1 MSSASPKKIAKLSDR
16 GAYTTPAS
24 HPLHACI
31 NTLLTSYFS
40 DLDGHPPGNLFDLVM
55 DEVERPLL
63 VTVLRHT
70 RGNQSKAAEI
80 LGLNRGT
87 LRKKLRKYDLD

>member
-16 GAYTTPAS
+16 SAQATHAG

-31 NTLLTSYFS
+31 HSLLTSYFS

-63 VTVLRHT
+63 ETVLHHT

>member
-16 GAYTTPAS
+16 SALTTPAN

-31 NTLLTSYFS
+31 KTLLTRYFS

-63 VTVLRHT
+63 ETVLHHT

-87 LRKKLRKYDLD
+87 LRKKLRKYRLD

>member
-1 MSSASPKKIAKLSDR
+1 MSSVSPKKIAKLSDHSVHT
-16 GAYTTPAS
+16 AHAS

-63 VTVLRHT
+63 ETVLHHT

-87 LRKKLRKYDLD
+87 LRKKLRKYSLD

>member
-1 MSSASPKKIAKLSDR
+1 MSNASPKKIAKLSDH
-16 GAYTTPAS
+16 GAHSTHAS
-24 HPLHACI
+24 NPLHACI

-63 VTVLRHT
+63 ENVLHHT
-70 RGNQSKAAEI
+70 RGNQSKAAEV

-87 LRKKLRKYDLD
+87 LRKKLRKYGLD

>member
-1 MSSASPKKIAKLSDR
+1 MSSASPKNIAKLSDR
-16 GAYTTPAS
+16 STYMTHAS

-63 VTVLRHT
+63 ETVLHHT

-87 LRKKLRKYDLD
+87 LRKKLRKYSLD

>member
-1 MSSASPKKIAKLSDR
+1 MSSASPNKIADFSDHDVHQSHA
-16 GAYTTPAS
+16 G

-63 VTVLRHT
+63 ETVLHHT

-87 LRKKLRKYDLD
+87 LRKKLRKYGLD

>member
-1 MSSASPKKIAKLSDR
+1 MTSASPKKIAKFSELSAR
-16 GAYTTPAS
+16 TTHQS

-31 NTLLTSYFS
+31 TTLLASYFS
-40 DLDGHPPGNLFDLVM
+40 DLDGHPPGNLFDLVI

-63 VTVLRHT
+63 ETVLHHT

-87 LRKKLRKYDLD
+87 LRKKLRKYGLD

>member
-1 MSSASPKKIAKLSDR
+1 MRSATVKKIAKYSDNVVSVNR
-16 GAYTTPAS
+16 S
-24 HPLHACI
+24 NHPLQACVQAML
-31 NTLLTSYFS
+31 NSYFK

-63 VTVLRHT
+63 DAVLHHT
-70 RGNQSKAAEI
+70 RGNQSKASEL

-87 LRKKLRKYDLD
+87 LRKKLRKHGLD

>member
-1 MSSASPKKIAKLSDR
+1 MSSASPKKIAKLSDL
-16 GAYTTPAS
+16 GARISHAS
-24 HPLHACI
+24 HPLHACV

-55 DEVERPLL
+55 DEVERPLIE
-63 VTVLRHT
+63 TVLHHT
-70 RGNQSKAAEI
+70 RGNQSKAAEV

-87 LRKKLRKYDLD
+87 LRKKLRKYGLD

>member
-1 MSSASPKKIAKLSDR
+1 MSSASPKKIANFNDHGEHPSHA
-16 GAYTTPAS
+16 G

-63 VTVLRHT
+63 ETVLHHT

-87 LRKKLRKYDLD
+87 LRKKLRKYGLD